1 MTKTIKPQ
9 CSCCYKRISAG
20 LKAGIAHYKQFHP
33 LDPEFCFR
41 QFGQTWDETLTRIV
55 RSALEIQTTHELT
68 LKKLNETIKL
78 LENENRMRN
87 VLATKL
93 NGIIMILK
101 SDAQPA
107 SKDGVA

>member
-1 MTKTIKPQ
+1 MKKMQKTHCNGCLK
-9 CSCCYKRISAG
+9 KISADT
-20 LKAGIAHYKQFHP
+20 KAGLTHFKQFHP
-33 LDPEFCFR
+33 NMPEVCFR
-41 QFGQTWDETLTRIV
+41 QFGMTWDETLTRLV
-55 RSALEIQTTHELT
+55 RTSLEIQTTNDIT